1 MTKEE
6 YKIYLQSPHWLL
18 VKKHFYEKNKKECKV
33 CGSHLHL
40 NIHHKTYVHF
50 GMELQRELI
59 CLCENC
65 HNAAH
70 KLNLTELN
78 DGQLNK
84 LKKIKVTLKWTI
96 PSWKKKKWKYKGKPK
111 YNEAPKK
118 KNKVYSSA
126 KCPPV
131 NKFTKEQ
138 VEEYKRRI
146 NGMSD
151 SRKKRIE
158 KLRERLYPSKS
169 GKKLKGLYQII

>member
-1 MTKEE
+1 MAVATSLKRLIFKTTMTKEE
-6 YKIYLQSPHWLL
+6 YQVYLKSPHWIL

-50 GMELQRELI
+50 GMELEKDLI

-65 HNAAH
+65 HDAAH

-84 LKKIKVTLKWTI
+84 LKKIKVSLKWSV
-96 PSWKKKKWKYKGKPK
+96 PSWKKKKWKYKSKHRYNGTQKVKQK
-111 YNEAPKK
+111 Y
-118 KNKVYSSA
+118 

-138 VEEYKRRI
+138 VEEYKRR
-146 NGMSD
+146 MMD
-151 SRKKRIE
+151 
-158 KLRERLYPSKS
+158 L
-169 GKKLKGLYQII
+169 